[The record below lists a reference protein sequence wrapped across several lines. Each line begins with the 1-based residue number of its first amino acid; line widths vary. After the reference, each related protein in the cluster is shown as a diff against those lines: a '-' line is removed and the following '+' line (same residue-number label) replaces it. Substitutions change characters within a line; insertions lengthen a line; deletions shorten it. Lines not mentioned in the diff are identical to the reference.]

1 MASYAELMAQ
11 AKALMEQAEKSKRA
25 ERAEALA
32 AIKAKMAEYGIT
44 AADLGGATRAGK
56 AAKVKGEA
64 KYRGPNGEL
73 WSGKGRRPAWA
84 NEALAAGKSL
94 NDFAI

>member
-44 AADLGGATRAGK
+44 VADLGGSTRVGK
-56 AAKVKGEA
+56 AAKV
-64 KYRGPNGEL
+64 NGEL

-94 NDFAI
+94 DDFAI

>member
-1 MASYAELMAQ
+1 LMD
-11 AKALMEQAEKSKRA
+11 QAEQIRKS
-25 ERAEALA
+25 ERSGAVA

-44 AADLGGATRAGK
+44 VADLGGSGK
-56 AAKVKGEA
+56 VRVAAEA

-73 WSGKGRRPAWA
+73 WSGRGRRPAWA

-94 NDFAI
+94 DEYVI

>member
-1 MASYAELMAQ
+1 MASYAELMDQ
-11 AKALMEQAEKSKRA
+11 AKALMDQAEQIRKA
-25 ERAEALA
+25 ERSGAVA

-44 AADLGGATRAGK
+44 VADLGGSGK
-56 AAKVKGEA
+56 ARVAAEP

-73 WSGKGRRPAWA
+73 WSGRGRRPAWA

-94 NDFAI
+94 DEYVI